1 MMAALKA
8 CEQKDKR

>member
-8 CEQKDKR
+8 CEPKDKR